1 MADRQENPMQC
12 SACGAQVAAGARF
25 CASCGG
31 LQAVGRPQVAGAAR
45 TALAVGEP
53 ISDGSY
59 GGFWLRVAA
68 WLIDCIVLNTGF
80 ALVAAVLATAMGIA
94 AAARPGNIAAQL
106 MFSMV
111 WLCIFIGGSWL
122 YSALMESSSWQ
133 ATLGKRALGLRV
145 TDEHGERMS
154 FAHATGRY
162 FSKLLSAMTL
172 GIGYLMVAFTD
183 RKRGLH
189 DMIANTLVVQSR

>member
-1 MADRQENPMQC
+1 
-12 SACGAQVAAGARF
+12 
-25 CASCGG
+25 
-31 LQAVGRPQVAGAAR
+31 
-45 TALAVGEP
+45 
-53 ISDGSY
+53 
-59 GGFWLRVAA
+59 
-68 WLIDCIVLNTGF
+68 
-80 ALVAAVLATAMGIA
+80 
-94 AAARPGNIAAQL
+94 
-106 MFSMV
+106 
-111 WLCIFIGGSWL
+111 LCIFIGGSWL